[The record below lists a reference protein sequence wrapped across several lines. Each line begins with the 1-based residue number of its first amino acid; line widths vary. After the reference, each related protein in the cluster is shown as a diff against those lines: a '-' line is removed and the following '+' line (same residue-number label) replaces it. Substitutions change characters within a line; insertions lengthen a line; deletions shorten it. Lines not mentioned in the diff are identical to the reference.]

1 MTLIKQKLL
10 ATIDLTFP
18 NSLEKVLFFKG
29 LFCLNDISQIQY
41 TLRKYQCSRKELVI
55 QRFV

>member
-18 NSLEKVLFFKG
+18 NSLEKVLF
-29 LFCLNDISQIQY
+29 
-41 TLRKYQCSRKELVI
+41 I
-55 QRFV
+55 QRLVLFEWY